1 MGGQDKCSTRVK
13 RYFHRIHKEE
23 QKPYVTKE
31 STKEGTKHRV
41 RQRCKESTELA
52 NHPKQE
58 HEGCSILYN
67 PATSNLHENKKESTL
82 EKSLYFVRL
91 CALQLILLFSF
102 RFKASFQA
110 SPYIFAVLKHKLQTL
125 CKCLGGL
132 SCNMAAVQF

>member
-1 MGGQDKCSTRVK
+1 MSQLLDFFIGGGQDKCSTRVK
-13 RYFHRIHKEE
+13 RYCHRIHKEE

-82 EKSLYFVRL
+82 EKVCTLSNFVPCILFYYSL
-91 CALQLILLFSF
+91 SD
-102 RFKASFQA
+102 S
-110 SPYIFAVLKHKLQTL
+110 KLL
-125 CKCLGGL
+125 CKLPHISLQC
-132 SCNMAAVQF
+132 